1 MLVLMIWVRATVP
14 RMRYDRLMQ
23 FGWKVM
29 MPLALLGV
37 GWSAVALIVG
47 DTLNS
52 PLAYLGLSA
61 LFLVIVLVAAMV
73 VLRPSVDAADNAG
86 VEVIDL
92 EHRHGLRYVA
102 LNTVGTL
109 LSVPFWVAG
118 NVARIGRGTKS

>member
-1 MLVLMIWVRATVP
+1 
-14 RMRYDRLMQ
+14 MRYDRLMQ

-47 DTLNS
+47 DALNS

-61 LFLVIVLVAAMV
+61 VFLVIVLIGASVL
-73 VLRPSVDAADNAG
+73 LRPTPDAADNEG
-86 VEVIDL
+86 VEVMDL

-102 LNTVGTL
+102 LNAIGTL
-109 LSVPFWVAG
+109 LSVPFTVFG
-118 NVARIGRGTKS
+118 GIARANNNRRD